1 MVNELKIKSKLSRQ
15 EKTQR
20 NPIVWIILLVLT
32 LCFLGLLVLPKFMDW
47 QHKKN
52 EIQNLETKITSFQ
65 KENIIMKQK
74 TEEKEIEFN
83 LAASPYLTRE
93 KQIFPEKI
101 DIVKLAKILELY
113 ALQLEN
119 LDSKLHDSY
128 FELTKLNFSK
138 SKQVKNK
145 NYASSTASI
154 VFSTDRQNLET
165 FVHFLQT
172 GKLSARLKKGK
183 ENGQIQLVDYKF
195 LEDNLLPISHINSIK
210 AVPENKSKERSGNL
224 SVKLSISIFSQN

>member
-1 MVNELKIKSKLSRQ
+1 MANELKIKSKLSRQ
-15 EKTQR
+15 EKTKR
-20 NPIVWIILLVLT
+20 NPVVWIVLLVLT
-32 LCFLGLLVLPKFMDW
+32 LSFLGLLVFPQFMNW
-47 QHKKN
+47 QQKKN
-52 EIQNLETKITSFQ
+52 EIQNLESKIINFQ
-65 KENIIMKQK
+65 KENILLKQE
-74 TEEKEIEFN
+74 TEKKEIEFN

-101 DIVKLAKILELY
+101 NIVKLAKILELY

-119 LDSKLHDSY
+119 LDSKIHDSY
-128 FELTKLNFSK
+128 FELTKLNFTK
-138 SKQVKNK
+138 SKQLKNK
-145 NYASSTASI
+145 NYASSTVSI

-195 LEDNLLPISHINSIK
+195 LEDNLMPLSHINSIK
-210 AVPENKSKERSGNL
+210 ATPQTKQKGKSGNL
-224 SVKLSISIFSQN
+224 SVKISISIFSQN

>member
-1 MVNELKIKSKLSRQ
+1 MANELKIKSKLSRQ
-15 EKTQR
+15 EKTKR
-20 NPIVWIILLVLT
+20 NPVVWIILLVLT
-32 LCFLGLLVLPKFMDW
+32 LGFLGLIVFPQFVSW
-47 QHKKN
+47 QQKKS
-52 EIQNLETKITSFQ
+52 EIQNLESKIINFQ
-65 KENIIMKQK
+65 KENIILKQE
-74 TEEKEIEFN
+74 TEKKEIEFN

-101 DIVKLAKILELY
+101 NIVKIAKILELY

-128 FELTKLNFSK
+128 FELTKLGFTK
-138 SKQVKNK
+138 SKQLKDK
-145 NYASSTASI
+145 NYASSIASI

-183 ENGQIQLVDYKF
+183 EDGQIQLVDYKF
-195 LEDNLLPISHINSIK
+195 LEDNLMPLTHINSIK
-210 AVPENKSKERSGNL
+210 ATPESKEKSKNL
-224 SVKLSISIFSQN
+224 SVKISISIFSQK